1 MRTLLSLPLVLLLVA
16 VAGCKGD
23 HEKLMAKTTEK
34 MKDAVGILKSV
45 TDEPTAKAAAPK
57 LMDVAAD
64 LKRLQQDMNR
74 LGEADQAVKKE
85 LAEKHGR
92 EFIDTSRTLASEI
105 DRIRGIPAANAALEQ
120 ALRELNWNRLEK

>member
-1 MRTLLSLPLVLLLVA
+1 MRTFPIALASLLLA
-16 VAGCKGD
+16 VAGCKSD
-23 HEKLMAKTTEK
+23 HEKLMTQTTAR
-34 MKDAVGILKSV
+34 MKAAVDILKSV

-57 LMDVAAD
+57 LQGVAAD

-92 EFIDTSRTLASEI
+92 EFIETSRALASEI
-105 DRIRGIPAANAALEQ
+105 DRIRGIPAAHAALEQ
-120 ALRELNWNRLEK
+120 ALRELNWNRLER